1 MKIIN
6 RVLSGALFS
15 LLVTSLQGF
24 AATSEVKWTNP
35 DDYRD
40 IRPGE
45 SHRKHFRDR
54 TFNTL
59 EKHFSQLAEKLPE
72 GQTLK
77 IDVSN
82 VDLAGDVNYGGLKRF
97 RIIKEIYFPKMSFS
111 YQVVDMKNFEISAG
125 EVDLKDMSFMRNT
138 GLRYRNKS
146 LGYEMKMLDDWFKD
160 TFEKSS

>member
-1 MKIIN
+1 MKKFKFHLLTF
-6 RVLSGALFS
+6 VAMLFTVS
-15 LLVTSLQGF
+15 STF

-45 SHRKHFRDR
+45 SHRKHFKER

-59 EKHFSQLAEKLPE
+59 EKHFAKLAEKLPE

-82 VDLAGDVNYGGLKRF
+82 VDLAGDVNFGGARRYRL
-97 RIIKEIYFPKMSFS
+97 IKEIYFPKMHFS
-111 YQVVDMKNFEISAG
+111 YQVVDMNDVEISSGKA
-125 EVDLKDMSFMRNT
+125 DLKDMNFMSNS

-160 TFEKSS
+160 TFK